1 MRAIWR
7 LPDGHCI
14 TRTVRL
20 EVPGD
25 PEDEERAL
33 VVLHEL
39 LEELRAAGYEFPEGH
54 GILEQVLGATTG
66 LGATIGCGRLRR
78 QQSIIQRPDCL

>member
-1 MRAIWR
+1 MVERRFLADDEARIRCWVRAIWR
-7 LPDGHCI
+7 LPDGHRI
-14 TRTVRL
+14 TRTVRR

-54 GILEQVLGATTG
+54 GMLEQVLGATTG
-66 LGATIGCGRLRR
+66 
-78 QQSIIQRPDCL
+78 